1 MSKRGPGDLPR
12 STQYRLKTRAYESAN
27 LNQHDISSN
36 SSESEDDAEANQHDD
51 NGSGNDSDAN
61 TVSEEN
67 NENGDPDENND
78 VDMEENSNDDA
89 SVAESI
95 DDQADTDENDAEN
108 ESNRGGSEAE
118 ASDGQEI
125 ENEDEQDNNPEQD
138 EEADNFLQQADVN
151 ADSSEQSDSDTD
163 SEPSSSGSSTED
175 TSESDG
181 DDDEE
186 EQERLDGDVPLY
198 ENARLSVIES
208 VILILTLALRFSLT
222 GECITSFLET
232 IELHCPIPNLCITT
246 LYRFKSFFK
255 EIGRETLILH
265 YFCECCFSE
274 LAGKDSVCEN
284 CQENTEVAFFIE
296 IPIIRQLQRLFLRPG
311 FVEKLLFRFQRV
323 KKHEDNIE
331 DIYDG
336 NLYKEQ
342 TANNGILSGRHNI
355 SLTWYSDGIQI
366 FKSVKYAVWPL
377 FFVINELSYKERT
390 LKENIILSGLWFG
403 KSKPK
408 PNLFLRPFRATF
420 ETFKNQG
427 FNFNVPAGP
436 QINVKGILICGT
448 CDLQA
453 KGIFL
458 RTKLYNGFYGCNRC
472 RSAGVRVPAGRTTV
486 HAHPYVPPENIE
498 HRNIGEVLNSVRIAH
513 QTGNAHL
520 GYKGLSLLYYMMVNM
535 LRGCSIDIMHLVF
548 LGTCKLL
555 TKLWFDV
562 KFAAEPYSCYRLI
575 ATVNARLLKICPPSF
590 VQRMTRTLE
599 ELKLWKAKDYKLWFF
614 YYSLAVLDGIL
625 DNVYLVH
632 HMKLVSAISLL
643 CQESISPDQLDR
655 AEVML
660 HEYVRQFERLYTM
673 RFMGMNVHL
682 LLHLVDVVRDLGPL
696 WVYSCFFFEDLNG
709 QLVKLI
715 HSPHQPGLQI
725 CSSASMFMSFKLQV
739 EKLHPDSLAKRFCL
753 KIQESTC
760 KLKTIEEINAKM
772 FVVGHNTVRLNVP
785 NHIIDLIMNQ
795 QQGIIGG
802 HFQSFAKLRKSGVVF
817 CCANRPT
824 RKKRCSHFACFNV
837 DNVPILGKIKHF
849 VRWSNCNCNV
859 ICICQPARF
868 FCIVQVYD
876 RVQWYAHGVPRVSIF
891 HLSAVVPSDRE
902 LVLNCDQILS
912 VCFYIELDNA
922 MYLGT
927 PVNRLEYE

>member
-222 GECITSFLET
+222 
-232 IELHCPIPNLCITT
+232 
-246 LYRFKSFFK
+246 
-255 EIGRETLILH
+255 
-265 YFCECCFSE
+265 E

-837 DNVPILGKIKHF
+837 DNVPIL
-849 VRWSNCNCNV
+849 
-859 ICICQPARF
+859 
-868 FCIVQVYD
+868 
-876 RVQWYAHGVPRVSIF
+876 
-891 HLSAVVPSDRE
+891 VPSDRE